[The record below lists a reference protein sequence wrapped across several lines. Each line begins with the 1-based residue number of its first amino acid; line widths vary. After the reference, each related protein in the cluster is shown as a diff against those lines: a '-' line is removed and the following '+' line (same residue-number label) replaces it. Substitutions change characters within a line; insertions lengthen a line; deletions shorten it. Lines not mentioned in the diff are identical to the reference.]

1 MTSVEPTVPVK
12 AGTVGFIKFKESNG
26 DYNMKII
33 SLFSGAGG
41 LDLGLIQAGN
51 QVIWANDI
59 DKDAVL
65 TYKENIG
72 DHIVCDDIKNIDIT
86 TLPNAEVVVGG
97 FPCQGFSQA
106 NRLRALDDDRNQLY
120 RFFYDTIKIKQPLY
134 FIAENVKGILSLGKG
149 EAIKQIVEDFEEAG
163 YITTINLVNMANYG
177 VPQTRQ
183 RVIIIGQR
191 SDLGEEMKFKFPE
204 HTHSKNGDGLP
215 KWISVQEAIGHF
227 PNPDK
232 ENDVLNHIYSAYKV
246 EYRNFTGH
254 RKTDPSK
261 PSPTILAR
269 GNGKGGVCAIPHYNG
284 ERRMSIRES
293 ASVQTFPE
301 DFYFHGTMNAC
312 YRQIGNAVPVKFAK
326 LLGDELIRLE
336 REEHK

>member
-1 MTSVEPTVPVK
+1 
-12 AGTVGFIKFKESNG
+12 
-26 DYNMKII
+26 MKII

-51 QVIWANDI
+51 TVIWANDI
-59 DKDAVL
+59 DKDAVA

-72 DHIVCDDIKNIDIT
+72 DHIVCDDIKNIDIS
-86 TLPNAEVVVGG
+86 TLPDADVVVGG

-106 NRLRALDDDRNQLY
+106 NRLRTLEDDRNQLY
-120 RFFYDTIKIKQPLY
+120 RFFYNTIKIKQPKY

-149 EAIKQIVEDFEEAG
+149 EAIKQIVADFEAAG
-163 YITTINLVNMANYG
+163 YITSVYLVNMANYG

-191 SDLGEEMKFKFPE
+191 VDIGEELRFVFPQP
-204 HTHSKNGDGLP
+204 THSKTGVLN
-215 KWISVQEAIGHF
+215 KWVSIKDAIDHF
-227 PNPDK
+227 PDPDK
-232 ENDVLNHIYSAYKV
+232 ENNVLNHIYSAYKV

-254 RKTDPSK
+254 RETDPDK
-261 PSPTILAR
+261 PSPTVLAR

-284 ERRMSIRES
+284 KRRLTIRES

-301 DFYFHGTMNAC
+301 DFHFVGTMNSC
-312 YRQIGNAVPVKFAK
+312 YRQIGNAVPVMFARK
-326 LLGDELIRLE
+326 LGTELMRLE
-336 REEHK
+336 KEEIV

>member
-1 MTSVEPTVPVK
+1 MT
-12 AGTVGFIKFKESNG
+12 IL
-26 DYNMKII
+26 

-51 QVIWANDI
+51 TVLWANDI
-59 DKDAVL
+59 DRDAVD

-72 DHIVCDDIKNIDIT
+72 DHIVCDDIKNIDIAS
-86 TLPNAEVVVGG
+86 LPVADVVVGG

-106 NRLRALDDDRNQLY
+106 NRMRTLEDERNTLY
-120 RFFYDTIKIKQPLY
+120 RFFYDTIRLKQPKF
-134 FIAENVKGILSLGKG
+134 FIAENVRGILSLGKG
-149 EAIKQIVEDFEEAG
+149 QAIERIVSDFKAAG
-163 YITTINLVNMANYG
+163 YITSVNLVNMADFG

-191 SDLGEEMKFKFPE
+191 RDLGSELRFRFPAP
-204 HTHSKNGDGLP
+204 THARDGELP
-215 KWISVQEAIGHF
+215 RWVSIKTAIGHF
-227 PNPDK
+227 PDPDE

-254 RKTDPSK
+254 RQTDPDR

-284 ERRMSIRES
+284 KRRLTVRES

-301 DFYFHGTMNAC
+301 DFHFCGSMNSC
-312 YRQIGNAVPVKFAK
+312 YRQIGNAVPVLFARR
-326 LLGDELIRLE
+326 LGDELIRLE
-336 REEHK
+336 REEKI

>member
-1 MTSVEPTVPVK
+1 
-12 AGTVGFIKFKESNG
+12 
-26 DYNMKII
+26 MKII

-51 QVIWANDI
+51 TVIWANDI
-59 DKDAVL
+59 DKDAVA

-72 DHIVCDDIKNIDIT
+72 DHIVCDDIKNIDIS
-86 TLPNAEVVVGG
+86 TLPDADVVVGG

-106 NRLRALDDDRNQLY
+106 NRLRTLEDDRNQLY
-120 RFFYDTIKIKQPLY
+120 RFFYNTIKIKQPKF

-149 EAIKQIVEDFEEAG
+149 EAIKQIVSDFEAAG
-163 YITTINLVNMANYG
+163 YITSVNLVNMADYG

-191 SDLGEEMKFKFPE
+191 VDLGEKLRFKFPQQKKK
-204 HTHSKNGDGLP
+204 KNSELP
-215 KWISVQEAIGHF
+215 HWVSIREAIDHF
-227 PNPDK
+227 PDPDK
-232 ENDVLNHIYSAYKV
+232 DNDVLNHIYSAYKV

-254 RKTDPSK
+254 RETDPDK
-261 PSPTILAR
+261 PSPTVLAR

-284 ERRMSIRES
+284 KRRLTIRES

-301 DFYFHGTMNAC
+301 DFHFVGTMNSC
-312 YRQIGNAVPVKFAK
+312 YRQIGNAVPVLFARK
-326 LLGDELIRLE
+326 LGDELVRLE
-336 REEHK
+336 KEENV